1 MGNPKALCLCSQ
13 TTDVL
18 FRNDL
23 KQVSSILKRAGN
35 SETNADPDDEEEE
48 SAYNDH
54 FKNNV
59 GPPGPGEFRV
69 PTVRVRQGQ
78 QGAATTTAT
87 SHTTDYTGT
96 RLDQGEGLGVILSK
110 VFLFQCIF

>member
-1 MGNPKALCLCSQ
+1 MENPKVLFLCSQ

-96 RLDQGEGLGVILSK
+96 RLDQGEDWNNCL
-110 VFLFQCIF
+110 